1 MKGRTERQSE
11 RERERERESERGREG
26 EREALSS
33 HERAERDGDDRGRA
47 REEER
52 RGEHRRGSELENQA
66 FGVARRSRRTGS
78 SPCFAAG
85 ASVAAR
91 TSTGKPFYVIP
102 RICGTRSA
110 PSSANEGSQGSSPR
124 STQSPGHPLVSVA
137 RLLSFFFPPSRAYH
151 VEARRARSASEAE
164 RETSARQEKK
174 KEEKGVPQEE
184 DRVRCGDIQC
194 AVHPR
199 STDRSPRISSW
210 C

>member
-1 MKGRTERQSE
+1 
-11 RERERERESERGREG
+11 
-26 EREALSS
+26 LSS

-124 STQSPGHPLVSVA
+124 STQSPGHPVSVA